1 MRSTLFCWL
10 TVLAVGTAGCAAIGE
25 EAARA
30 ECRKQPRWEDQRACE
45 QNVRQTYS
53 GYDQKREAL
62 SAGTSETAKPA
73 ASLCFV
79 RQSTGEKVCP
89 N

>member
-1 MRSTLFCWL
+1 MRSTVFCL
-10 TVLAVGTAGCAAIGE
+10 LAVLVVGTAGCAAIGE
-25 EAARA
+25 ETARQ
-30 ECRKQPRWEDQRACE
+30 ECRKQARWEDQRACE
-45 QNVRQTYS
+45 QQVRQTYS

-62 SAGTSETAKPA
+62 SAGSSETARPA